1 MAAHKGSITARW
13 RGRAER
19 LIPANTVCRAGAD
32 GPQLAQILQAH
43 LGRGRWETLRVK
55 PSSGFENPRSRVGHH
70 PLRGLSSMSW
80 LALIPV
86 VSLLLSAAF
95 AAVAVAW
102 NSERRATGPM
112 IQIFVCIGGWAL
124 MDLLSQL
131 EADPGRVIYWFGW
144 MHVPVLLLGTCVL
157 RLVAGESSGRAAAGA
172 RSLVR
177 CGFGFS
183 AGVAVLSPWL
193 PGVVETVHRGT
204 LGGWVPEYGPVSMA
218 VVAVGCV
225 FPAAA
230 IRIGFRERTPSESA
244 RSEGPSYAVIAGIV
258 LSVSVTLMTD
268 ILLPFV
274 GLSFPRLGALS
285 AALAAIAVWLHR
297 LHQNDDLAL
306 TPQGTAR
313 AVLADLHEGVAFV
326 SGDGVIL
333 SANDR
338 LAELAQRRAS
348 DLVGASLT
356 DLVEAPIDLVRG
368 GLRDR
373 EFRMRCGRGE
383 QAAEPVP
390 VSISSSLVRED
401 GGRIGWI
408 IVVFRDLRGVDA
420 LRRRLLTSGRLA
432 AIGELAAGIAHEVNN
447 PAAFI
452 RSDLNFLRA
461 RLAEIHEG
469 LAKHPASAETSI
481 FRDGPDRIARA
492 IDGIERIVEVVS
504 DVKGFAHLGG
514 AEGSNLHP
522 GAIVESAVRLARLER
537 REEVALHVARFG
549 GLRSVSS
556 GQDLKQVL
564 LAMIRLM
571 TISSRVGG
579 SVEIALEEAADGL
592 HLSLCADD
600 LVQRA
605 ESQVHRFEMA
615 REDVLEASA
624 ADLALAIAIEL
635 IDQLG
640 GSLSVDAR
648 SEFALSIDLVW
659 PLAAEGTD

>member
-1 MAAHKGSITARW
+1 M
-13 RGRAER
+13 
-19 LIPANTVCRAGAD
+19 
-32 GPQLAQILQAH
+32 
-43 LGRGRWETLRVK
+43 
-55 PSSGFENPRSRVGHH
+55 GFEHSRRRVGHC
-70 PLRGLSSMSW
+70 PRWGPSSMSW
-80 LALIPV
+80 LALIPA
-86 VSLLLSAAF
+86 VSLLLSSAF

-124 MDLLSQL
+124 LDLLSQL
-131 EADPGRVIYWFGW
+131 EGDPGRAVYWFGW
-144 MHVPVLLLGTCVL
+144 MHVPVLLLATCVL
-157 RLVAGESSGRAAAGA
+157 RLVAGESLDRSAGA
-172 RSLVR
+172 QRLVR
-177 CGFGFS
+177 SGFGFS
-183 AGVAVLSPWL
+183 AGFALLSPWL
-193 PGVVETVHRGT
+193 PGVVGGVHRGA
-204 LGGWVPEYGPVSMA
+204 LGGWVPDYGPVSMA
-218 VVAVGCV
+218 VVALGCV
-225 FPAAA
+225 FPVAA
-230 IRIGFRERTPSESA
+230 IRIGLQDRAPRESA
-244 RSEGPSYAVIAGIV
+244 LSDGPPYAVMAGIV
-258 LSVSVTLMTD
+258 LSVSFALVTD
-268 ILLPFV
+268 ILLPFA
-274 GLSFPRLGALS
+274 GISFPRLGALA

-338 LAELAQRRAS
+338 LAELAQRAS

-373 EFRMRCGRGE
+373 EFRMRCGRSE
-383 QAAEPVP
+383 NVDEPVP

-452 RSDLNFLRA
+452 RSDLNFLRS
-461 RLAEIHEG
+461 RLAEIHES
-469 LAKHPASAETSI
+469 LAKDRGATEAPI
-481 FRDGPDRIARA
+481 FREGPDRIARA
-492 IDGIERIVEVVS
+492 IDGIERIVEVVG

-514 AEGSNLHP
+514 AEGSDLHP
-522 GAIVESAVRLARLER
+522 SAIVESAVRLARLER
-537 REEVALHVARFG
+537 REEVALHVARFN
-549 GLRSVSS
+549 GLRNVSS

-579 SVEIALEEAADGL
+579 AVEIGLEEAEDGL

-600 LVQRA
+600 LAQRA

-635 IDQLG
+635 IEQLG

-659 PLAAEGTD
+659 PLAAEGTN